1 MANTFVNAGVTLSS
15 TSRTT
20 IYTCPLS
27 TAAILHAIYISNI
40 DGTNSVN
47 ATIEVTI
54 DGGTTYKKVGYLLP
68 VPAKSTLVLD
78 KPINLEASDILAV
91 TASAA
96 SDLDVFMSVLQIT

>member
-1 MANTFVNAGVTLSS
+1 MANTF
-15 TSRTT
+15 
-20 IYTCPLS
+20 
-27 TAAILHAIYISNI
+27 
-40 DGTNSVN
+40 VN

-91 TASAA
+91 TASTA